1 MQPKDSKNI
10 KSTHSQGFSINS
22 KNKKIDDKML
32 INKLLTKTKSSKIPN
47 DSNTQNKKY
56 HDIKNNT
63 QTKKLSSEIKIN
75 EQDKNKKKEKTV
87 SKYQTKSNND
97 RDKNKID
104 YIKSK
109 ISGKLDKKEKK
120 SKRNTP
126 RISKAFD
133 PKMKPFERAKTNYIN
148 SKKIKNLNKFKNIN
162 KEKESGIESK
172 KLFELLASLSP
183 IDTNRCNNLINN
195 NLSKII
201 ELENKVKE
209 IMMTTQEEVEEIYN
223 KENKNLN
230 NLEENKISLEQNIEI
245 INKESKMR
253 KDVYII
259 LFNFIT
265 QLLEQIN
272 KLSNNIA
279 ENDLAELNNISN
291 NDNPFLINNNNNGS
305 ITTNNSLF
313 ASEIQEEFCGRL
325 MNITKSFMNNDFD
338 ISQINY
344 NNNDDINFGKN
355 FDDNLF
361 NDDDE
366 DFKEYNNLL
375 KNKSKKSGMMHP
387 NEILNKIKNDDKK
400 NKKVIH
406 HYSNSLKVNSKLE
419 KLEEKINND
428 EDNIKIEQFGNLRN
442 MMQKNNCS
450 IF

>member
-209 IMMTTQEEVEEIYN
+209 IMMKTQEEVEEISN

-230 NLEENKISLEQNIEI
+230 NLKENRISLEQNIEI

-279 ENDLAELNNISN
+279 ENELTELNNVSN
-291 NDNPFLINNNNNGS
+291 NDNIFLINNKNNCS
-305 ITTNNSLF
+305 ITSNNSLF
-313 ASEIQEEFCGRL
+313 ASEIQDEFCGQL
-325 MNITKSFMNNDFD
+325 MNLTQSFMNNDFD
-338 ISQINY
+338 ISRINF
-344 NNNDDINFGKN
+344 NGDIKFGKN
-355 FDDNLF
+355 LDDNLF
-361 NDDDE
+361 NDDD
-366 DFKEYNNLL
+366 DFKEYNALL
-375 KNKSKKSGMMHP
+375 KNKSKKTGMMHP

-406 HYSNSLKVNSKLE
+406 HYSNSLRVNSNLE

-428 EDNIKIEQFGNLRN
+428 EDNINIEQFENLRN
-442 MMQKNNCS
+442 MMQQNNCS